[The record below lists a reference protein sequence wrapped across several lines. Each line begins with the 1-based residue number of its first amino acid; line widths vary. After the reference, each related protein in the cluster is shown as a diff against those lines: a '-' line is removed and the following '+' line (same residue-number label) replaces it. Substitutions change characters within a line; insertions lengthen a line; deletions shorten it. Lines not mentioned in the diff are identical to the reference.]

1 MRNNTKKKKTR
12 NNNKRKNQNQ
22 RLLRSTLSSTNFA
35 KLTREEQNKKRK
47 KKKQKKEGKETL
59 YNYNTTASDFRA
71 PRNISQHFATREEE
85 RRSTLEDQTAREHT
99 TPTSANKHLETSLL
113 PTIIHR
119 SLEIQAV

>member
-1 MRNNTKKKKTR
+1 M
-12 NNNKRKNQNQ
+12 
-22 RLLRSTLSSTNFA
+22 NFA
-35 KLTREEQNKKRK
+35 KLTRKRTK
-47 KKKQKKEGKETL
+47 QKRRKKQKKEGKETL